1 MTAVGKIFKP
11 ALQQLEVEETVRE
24 QAKRVGATITD
35 VKAERDARI
44 GMIARVGFTSDM

>member
-24 QAKRVGATITD
+24 RAKRVGTTITD

-44 GMIARVGFTSDM
+44 GMIARVGVHV

>member
-35 VKAERDARI
+35 VKAEARCPDRHDCK
-44 GMIARVGFTSDM
+44 GGVHV